1 MPLYRLERFMYTT
14 VLTIALARLHSFR
27 DEDNDDLRARYEN
40 HSYEVLQVDE
50 TGNVTFLVYGYMNR
64 GRHEGE
70 CGVSVCYY
78 SSTLN
83 VTEEMVF
90 IPYNK
95 SAGLLKA
102 DLETLSYVNGKND
115 LYLMVDGNIWHI
127 GLEDKSSEIV
137 VSGLARLAAGL
148 RKTTVCW
155 YGRRI

>member
-1 MPLYRLERFMYTT
+1 
-14 VLTIALARLHSFR
+14 
-27 DEDNDDLRARYEN
+27 
-40 HSYEVLQVDE
+40 
-50 TGNVTFLVYGYMNR
+50 MNR

-127 GLEDKSSEIV
+127 GLRPRDGRGSYNRIPETSRFRFHRPAKPHSCGFHSAPADRRCPV
-137 VSGLARLAAGL
+137 PAGL
-148 RKTTVCW
+148 
-155 YGRRI
+155 

>member
-1 MPLYRLERFMYTT
+1 MNGLSHSIFTEKSSRFTESGLQLGITDKNVVMKESDGGNVFAFVQAGGLYVYNSADNR
-14 VLTIALARLHSFR
+14 LARLHSFR

-40 HSYEVLQVDE
+40 HNYEVLQVDE

-102 DLETLSYVNGKND
+102 DLETLSYVNGK
-115 LYLMVDGNIWHI
+115 
-127 GLEDKSSEIV
+127 
-137 VSGLARLAAGL
+137 
-148 RKTTVCW
+148 TTS
-155 YGRRI
+155 I

>member
-1 MPLYRLERFMYTT
+1 MWCF
-14 VLTIALARLHSFR
+14 
-27 DEDNDDLRARYEN
+27 
-40 HSYEVLQVDE
+40 
-50 TGNVTFLVYGYMNR
+50 
-64 GRHEGE
+64 
-70 CGVSVCYY
+70 VCYY

-127 GLEDKSSEIV
+127 GLEDKVQRNRSF
-137 VSGLARLAAGL
+137 RD
-148 RKTTVCW
+148 
-155 YGRRI
+155 